1 VKPPGRV
8 LETALYVDDL
18 DAAERFYGGTVGL
31 QRVLRADGR
40 HVFFRCGPG
49 LLLLFLAAETRKPAR
64 HGPPVPVHGATGAG
78 HVCFAASAE
87 ELDGWRAHLEAAGVP
102 GRGRFQVA
110 ERGPVDLR
118 ARPGRELGGV
128 RRTPALGLSRLRQTH
143 RSFPVVLL

>member
-1 VKPPGRV
+1 VKPPARV

-87 ELDGWRAHLEAAGVP
+87 ELDGWRAHLEAAGVAVEADFRWP
-102 GRGRFQVA
+102 NEARSIYVRDPAGNSVEFA
-110 ERGPVDLR
+110 EP
-118 ARPGRELGGV
+118 
-128 RRTPALGLSRLRQTH
+128 RLWDY
-143 RSFPVVLL
+143 PD

>member
-49 LLLLFLAAETRKPAR
+49 LLLLFLAAETRKSAR

-87 ELDGWRAHLEAAGVP
+87 ELDGWRAHLEAAGVAVEADFRWP
-102 GRGRFQVA
+102 NEARSIYVRDPAGNSVEFA
-110 ERGPVDLR
+110 EP
-118 ARPGRELGGV
+118 
-128 RRTPALGLSRLRQTH
+128 RLWDY
-143 RSFPVVLL
+143 PD